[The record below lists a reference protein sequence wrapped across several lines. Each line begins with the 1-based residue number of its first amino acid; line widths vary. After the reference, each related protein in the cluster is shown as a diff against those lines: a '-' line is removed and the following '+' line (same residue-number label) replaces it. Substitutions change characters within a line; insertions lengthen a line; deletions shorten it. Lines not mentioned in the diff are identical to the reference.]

1 MGTNVPHRHRHQT
14 VSVKL
19 THRVQY
25 QVAWV
30 AALLAVS
37 ALYYWIIGIGAV
49 SERFAWNSGLDQYY
63 GLPGPTVAKGSYAV
77 NGYYDL
83 LARAFVSGKLYLPVL
98 PEPALLALPHPY
110 EDRENERFRLLDTVL
125 YKQHYYLYH
134 GPIPVIVLFVP
145 WYFLT
150 GHDMPENFA
159 AFLFAIGGYIFLSLL
174 FLQLLAYLSPRVS
187 IVVFTLCLLAIG
199 IAQSVPFL
207 LHRAKLYEIAIA
219 CGFCCVSAGFYFL
232 FRMTTASAN
241 RALWS
246 GLSGLCFGLAIGC
259 RPHLGLA
266 ALCALA
272 LLMLLRV
279 ARRQVVAWALPV
291 IACGWGIA
299 AYNYARFGNPLEFG
313 LSYQLAAASYQNIRL
328 SVSNVVPGLYY
339 WLLCPPTLVPEF
351 PFVRLAFR
359 QPFDARMN
367 VLPLRYFLE
376 PTGGILALCPL
387 VFIAILAPFCAG
399 VFNGKRRA
407 FALIMTMLVFAAAS
421 MLFVSAT
428 GLTSQRYEVDFQ
440 PYLVFIACISAC
452 AALVYLQTNVR
463 MIATTLLSILILY
476 SVAANV
482 ALAVQ
487 GPYDQFVQA
496 SPGSYVQLARWFS
509 PIERFRPRENPP
521 IRVQAAFDFPSR
533 CVAGMEPLISA
544 GEFGSRYL
552 LSAACLDNT
561 RMRLVSE
568 TSYRSP
574 DWIWVDVPY
583 APGLNIAAIQFDPQD
598 RTMTVTWNGK
608 AALRHHLRF
617 LVTAPSQIR
626 LGWDPTLGNKTKF
639 PGRIVPE
646 AESFGLPARFRPAF
660 PLL

>member
-1 MGTNVPHRHRHQT
+1 
-14 VSVKL
+14 VKL
-19 THRVQY
+19 TDRVPY
-25 QVAWV
+25 RIAWL
-30 AALLAVS
+30 ASLLVVG

-49 SERFAWNSGLDQYY
+49 SERFAWNSGLDTYY

-83 LARAFVSGKLYLPVL
+83 LARAFVSGKLYMPVL

-110 EDRENERFRLLDTVL
+110 EEAENGPYRLLDTVL

-134 GPIPVIVLFVP
+134 GPVPVIVLFVP
-145 WYFLT
+145 WYLLT
-150 GHDMPENFA
+150 AHDMPENFA
-159 AFLFAIGGYIFLSLL
+159 AFLFAAGGYVFLSLL
-174 FLQLLAYLSPRVS
+174 FLQLLTYLSVRVP
-187 IVVFTLCLLAIG
+187 IVVFILCLLAIG
-199 IAQSVPFL
+199 MAQSVPFL
-207 LHRAKLYEIAIA
+207 LHRAKLYEVAIA

-232 FRMTTASAN
+232 FRSLTASSKN
-241 RALWS
+241 ALWS
-246 GLSGLCFGLAIGC
+246 GLSGLFFGLAIGC

-266 ALCALA
+266 AVCALA
-272 LLMLLRV
+272 LLMLLRF
-279 ARRQVVAWALPV
+279 ARREVFALALPV
-291 IACGWGIA
+291 IACGLGIA

-328 SVSNVVPGLYY
+328 SIPNVAPGLYY
-339 WLLCPPTLVPEF
+339 WLLCPPNLVPEF

-359 QPFDARMN
+359 YPFDA
-367 VLPLRYFLE
+367 VDLLPMRYFLE

-387 VFIAILAPFCAG
+387 VFIAILAPFC
-399 VFNGKRRA
+399 GKLFSNRRT
-407 FALIMTMLVFAAAS
+407 FALITAILVFTAGCI
-421 MLFVSAT
+421 LFVSAT

-440 PYLVFIACISAC
+440 PYLVFVACISAC
-452 AALVYLQTNVR
+452 LILKELRTSIRMMAIALLV
-463 MIATTLLSILILY
+463 ILVLY

-496 SPGSYVQLARWFS
+496 SPGTYARLARWFS
-509 PIERFRPRENPP
+509 PIERYRPQEDPA
-521 IRVQAAFDFPSR
+521 IRVQAAFDFPR
-533 CVAGMEPLISA
+533 QCVAGMEPLISA

-552 LSAACLDNT
+552 LSAACLDNS

-583 APGLNIAAIQFDPQD
+583 APGRNYAAIQFNPQD
-598 RTMTVTWNGK
+598 RTMTVTWNGNV
-608 AALRHHLRF
+608 ALRHHLRF

-626 LGWDPTLGNKTKF
+626 LGWDPTLGNKTSF
-639 PGRIVPE
+639 PGRIVPGTVSVE
-646 AESFGLPARFRPAF
+646 PP
-660 PLL
+660 